1 MNSNGEDKE
10 QSMEQEQYDVLVIG
24 AGIVGCAIAYHTAR
38 AGLRVALIDKGNIA
52 GEASQAGAGMLV
64 PLAETSEEADQESPF
79 SRLCLA
85 GLRCYN
91 GLDQQLKGE
100 TGIDIELVAAPTLRP
115 AFDRYEVETLQ
126 AAMNRQKHLLPGLT
140 WLEGQEAREL
150 EPLLPPTVQGALLSL
165 AEHNVQAAPLAR
177 AYARGAA
184 LRGARIFE
192 GRAAGRFIRQGQR
205 VIGVETEHGPIRA
218 EAVVLAAGAWAA
230 MWHAATVN
238 PPIFPVKGQMLA
250 LRATPDQ
257 CLRHTI
263 YYHKVGY
270 MLPKADGSIY
280 VGATSELA
288 GFDKAVTVE
297 GLITL
302 LAVVMKIAPELKKAR
317 VERTWAGL
325 RPGSADD
332 LPLIGPS
339 RSMPGLWIAGG
350 HFRNGILLGPL
361 TGYILTEL
369 LQGRPA
375 PFGLDL
381 SAFDPD
387 RFGSWNGYCSH
398 THSDTAQER
407 QTNLWTH

>member
-1 MNSNGEDKE
+1 
-10 QSMEQEQYDVLVIG
+10 
-24 AGIVGCAIAYHTAR
+24 
-38 AGLRVALIDKGNIA
+38 
-52 GEASQAGAGMLV
+52 MLV

-85 GLRCYN
+85 GLRYYN
-91 GLDQQLKGE
+91 GLDQQLKHE
-100 TGIDIELVAAPTLRP
+100 TGIDIELIEAPTLRP
-115 AFDRYEVETLQ
+115 AFDGYEVEALQ
-126 AAMNRQKHLLPGLT
+126 AAMNWQKHLLPGLV
-140 WLEGQEAREL
+140 WLEGQAAREI
-150 EPLLPPTVQGALLSL
+150 EPLLPLTVQGALLSPT
-165 AEHNVQAAPLAR
+165 EHNVQATPLAR

-192 GRAAGRFIRQGQR
+192 GRAAGRLIRQGQR
-205 VIGVETEHGPIRA
+205 VVGVETEHGPISA
-218 EAVVLAAGAWAA
+218 NAVVLAAGAWAA
-230 MWHAATVN
+230 MWHTLGVN
-238 PPIFPVKGQMLA
+238 LPIFPVKGQMLA
-250 LRATPDQ
+250 LRAAPAQ
-257 CLRHTI
+257 CLRHAI

-288 GFDKAVTVE
+288 GFDKSVTVE
-297 GLITL
+297 GLTAL
-302 LAVVMKIAPELKKAR
+302 LLVVMKIAPELKKAR
-317 VERTWAGL
+317 FERAWAGL

-361 TGYILTEL
+361 TGHILAEL
-369 LQGRPA
+369 IQGRPA
-375 PFGLDL
+375 PFGLNL

-387 RFGSWNGYCSH
+387 RFGNWDGYCSN
-398 THSDTAQER
+398 THSDISPER